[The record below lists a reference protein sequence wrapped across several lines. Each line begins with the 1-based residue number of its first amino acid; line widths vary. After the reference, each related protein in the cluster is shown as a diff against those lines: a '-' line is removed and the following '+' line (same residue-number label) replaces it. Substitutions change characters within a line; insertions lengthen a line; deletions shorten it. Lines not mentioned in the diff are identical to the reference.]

1 MYTPPLFEPNI
12 LSTLLRNFS
21 FYFRDGY
28 WGYVFLV
35 IMGLIL
41 FPFIW
46 LRARPAAFSF
56 PDRIYLFNPRSD
68 KMAAVWAFLAF
79 TILCAI
85 IYSQEMSLF
94 ANFDLM
100 SIGTTVNFA
109 EGKGTGISDIRFSP
123 FGNVE
128 LNLFYAVSHNMYIVS
143 GMVLGETALLL
154 YLFYRLFDFIPVSR
168 RLYAL
173 ALATLYPA
181 LVWINN
187 PIFPERL
194 MLIFI
199 CASLLMLKKYLA
211 APRTSLLILFCI
223 LMNLA
228 IYTKETVILFY
239 AGLLAVDVLYL
250 VFRGT
255 VKPASFLHPFKTA
268 KELPLEFI
276 MFQSMAVFAFI
287 YLLFGLGIESNQY
300 VSAHIS
306 DEAWKNTIW
315 KFSSVFRL

>member
-1 MYTPPLFEPNI
+1 MSKRRMPCIRPPLFEPNI

-56 PDRIYLFNPRSD
+56 PDRIYLFNSRSD
-68 KMAAVWAFLAF
+68 KMSAVWAFLAF
-79 TILCAI
+79 IILCAI
-85 IYSQEMSLF
+85 TYSQEMSLF

-143 GMVLGETALLL
+143 GMVLGETALL
-154 YLFYRLFDFIPVSR
+154 FVS
-168 RLYAL
+168 
-173 ALATLYPA
+173 
-181 LVWINN
+181 
-187 PIFPERL
+187 
-194 MLIFI
+194 
-199 CASLLMLKKYLA
+199 
-211 APRTSLLILFCI
+211 
-223 LMNLA
+223 
-228 IYTKETVILFY
+228 
-239 AGLLAVDVLYL
+239 VL
-250 VFRGT
+250 
-255 VKPASFLHPFKTA
+255 P
-268 KELPLEFI
+268 
-276 MFQSMAVFAFI
+276 
-287 YLLFGLGIESNQY
+287 
-300 VSAHIS
+300 
-306 DEAWKNTIW
+306 
-315 KFSSVFRL
+315 SV